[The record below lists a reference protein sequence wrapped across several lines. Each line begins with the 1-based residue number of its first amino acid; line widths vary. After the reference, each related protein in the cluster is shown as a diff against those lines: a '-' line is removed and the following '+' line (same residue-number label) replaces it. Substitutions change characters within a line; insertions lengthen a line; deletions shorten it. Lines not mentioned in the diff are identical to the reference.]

1 MSNEGFIPSFSGAHQ
16 FPHRARSGMRQNE
29 LFNGQITGKM
39 SILSVTMPRITPVLF
54 PAASRQLEALGERVR
69 LARLRRQYSTTMV
82 ASRAGITRSTLYRV
96 EAGDPGVS
104 IGTYAGVL
112 RVLGL
117 QGDFDAVAKDD
128 ALGRKL
134 QDMELPVRRVAPRKK
149 RAVSAEG
156 SAGVNTDDP
165 TKAEQ

>member
-1 MSNEGFIPSFSGAHQ
+1 MWHKI
-16 FPHRARSGMRQNE
+16 RSAVILLG
-29 LFNGQITGKM
+29 LFNRHLLAYL
-39 SILSVTMPRITPVLF
+39 SILSIIMPRTTPVLF
-54 PAASRQLEALGERVR
+54 PNAARQLEALGERMR
-69 LARLRRQYSTTMV
+69 LARLRRRYSTSMV

-104 IGTYAGVL
+104 IGTYASIL

-117 QGDFDAVAKDD
+117 HGDLDAVAKDD

-149 RAVSAEG
+149 RPG
-156 SAGVNTDDP
+156 NTDESTSTEAAP
-165 TKAEQ
+165 EATAEK